1 MDTFGFT
8 KKKFLLQCYENQQK
22 HIIKWLSRF
31 YNKLTTNRVN
41 KVSLDYFT
49 EQYNQLLSWIGMQA
63 FTRPESNT
71 TRLWIEAVSDRIHFH
86 RLCTGKP
93 MRDYDL
99 FEKAQTQDSDFSCD
113 SIDINCHIALDSIRS
128 LFNIGSIFRTCEAAG
143 FNSIILGNT
152 PGKEHPGVQKTAMG
166 AHKWIGQE
174 KTNDLAQNLLDKK
187 EAGFQIV
194 GVETMKG
201 SLAFNDFAWQK
212 KTILVFGNEEY
223 GISSHVM
230 AVCDEIVHI
239 PMFGRKNSLNIAN
252 AVSVLCFYVA
262 GCLRATQT

>member
-1 MDTFGFT
+1 
-8 KKKFLLQCYENQQK
+8 
-22 HIIKWLSRF
+22 
-31 YNKLTTNRVN
+31 
-41 KVSLDYFT
+41 
-49 EQYNQLLSWIGMQA
+49 MQA

-99 FEKAQTQDSDFSCD
+99 LEKVQTQDLDFSCD

-152 PGKEHPGVQKTAMG
+152 PGKEHPGIQKTAMG
-166 AHKWIGQE
+166 AHKWIGEE

-187 EAGFQIV
+187 KVGFQIV
-194 GVETMKG
+194 GVETMEG

-252 AVSVLCFYVA
+252 AVSVICFHVA
-262 GCLRATQT
+262 ECFN